1 MSKPFIIG
9 IAGGSGS
16 GKSTV
21 TNKIVD
27 AVSGAHTA
35 VIVQDNY
42 YRDQSDLTF
51 EQRILTNYDHPR
63 AFDWALMIQQ
73 VDDLKQGLP
82 IKMPQYSFTE
92 HTRAAD
98 SITIVPA
105 TVIVIEGLFALYDAA
120 LCDMMSLKIYVDTD
134 PDVRFIRRLTRDI
147 SERGR
152 SMESVI
158 SQYKATV
165 RPMHNQFIEPSKRNA
180 DVILPQGANDPAVDM
195 ITARVNALIALAG

>member
-134 PDVRFIRRLTRDI
+134 QLIGAATYAA
-147 SERGR
+147 
-152 SMESVI
+152 
-158 SQYKATV
+158 QYATGGFLEAA
-165 RPMHNQFIEPSKRNA
+165 RQKSNA
-180 DVILPQGANDPAVDM
+180 ARAAGATPAKS
-195 ITARVNALIALAG
+195 TTNALKPRHSFFFLS